1 MLRTLELEG
10 YRGFESFRLTDL
22 RRVNLLVGKNN
33 CGKTSILEAMDF
45 LVSKGDPFVLT
56 RSAHRRGETGLQDV
70 AVPSGPYRPDL
81 LPDVSHLF
89 FGRRLEPGA
98 SLRITSNE
106 DFGMLLVELLSLPD
120 VENEIGN
127 LDAGNVQQTSLF
139 DDEMDPE
146 PALGLR
152 ISGSVPDWIPIIPV
166 TDNGLLSL
174 SKSVRFRRSRTVG
187 VSGVPPVE
195 FLTPDSLQ
203 PGSMRVIWDK
213 VLAEGREPEVI
224 TAMKLLE
231 SDLDSIHFLTGDAY
245 RRTSGGVLVGFGR
258 SSRRVP
264 LGSLGDGM
272 RRLLAL
278 SLSLVRTGDGFL
290 LIDEIDTGLHYS
302 VMEEMWKLVV
312 TTALESNVQVIATTH
327 SYDCIQGLAALAD
340 ASPSLASEISVQ
352 KIENS
357 LPMAVS
363 LDAEQI
369 RVAMRQDIEVR

>member
-1 MLRTLELEG
+1 MLRTLELQG
-10 YRGFESFRLTDL
+10 FRGFESFRLSGL
-22 RRVNLLVGKNN
+22 KRVNLLVGKNN

-56 RSAHRRGETGLQDV
+56 RSAHRRGETGLHEV
-70 AVPSGPYRPDL
+70 AEPSGPYRPDL

-89 FGRRLEPGA
+89 FGRCMDPGV
-98 SLRITSNE
+98 SLRISSNE

-120 VENEIGN
+120 VESEISSR
-127 LDAGNVQQTSLF
+127 DAGNVQQTSLF
-139 DDEMDPE
+139 DDELEPE

-152 ISGSVPDWIPIIPV
+152 ISGNVSNWIPIFPV
-166 TDNGLLSL
+166 TESGLLMM
-174 SKSVRFRRSRTVG
+174 SKSIRFRRSRSVIA
-187 VSGVPPVE
+187 SGVPPVE

-213 VLAEGREPEVI
+213 VLAEAREPEVI

-245 RRTSGGVLVGFGR
+245 RRTSGGVLVGFGK

-278 SLSLVRTGDGFL
+278 SLSLVRTGNGFL
-290 LIDEIDTGLHYS
+290 LIDEIDTGLHFS

-312 TTALESNVQVIATTH
+312 TTALESNVQVVATTH
-327 SYDCIQGLAALAD
+327 SYDCIQGLAALLESTPEFA
-340 ASPSLASEISVQ
+340 PEVSVQ
-352 KIENS
+352 KVERS
-357 LPMAVS
+357 LAEAVS

-369 RVAMRQDIEVR
+369 RVAVRQDIEVR